1 MHYKIVGKGPAVVF
15 LHGFLEDHKIWNNV
29 YPEFVNAG
37 YTAVLVDLPCHGQS
51 RFQGDICSMKQMANE
66 VYNVLRE
73 NNLDPLFVLG
83 HSMGGY
89 VGFELLNLVP
99 FKLILVHSNFWEDN
113 EQKKSD
119 RNRVIEIVKKNK
131 SLFLNEAIPGLFAE
145 QNREMCRPQIE
156 KLINEANKI
165 PSEEIAAATAGLR
178 DRTQSYTQMN
188 EHEVTLIQG
197 DQDPIISNET
207 LYTQIRNLIKIPHV
221 IEIENCG
228 HMSFFEQP
236 AALISALKQVLI
248 Q

>member
-1 MHYKIVGKGPAVVF
+1 MHYKIVGTGPVIVF

-29 YPEFVNAG
+29 YPEFVNEG
-37 YTAVLVDLPCHGQS
+37 FTAVLIDLPCHGQS
-51 RFQGDICSMKQMANE
+51 RYEADICSMKQMADE
-66 VYNVLRE
+66 VHNVLIE
-73 NNLDPLFVLG
+73 NNCNPSFVLG

-89 VGFELLNLVP
+89 VGLELLKLVP
-99 FKLILVHSNFWEDN
+99 FKLVLIHSNFWEDN

-145 QNREMCRPQIE
+145 KNREMCRPQIE
-156 KLINEANKI
+156 KLISEANKI

-188 EHEVTLIQG
+188 EQEVTLIQG

-236 AALISALKQVLI
+236 AALITSLKQVLI